1 MSIQITPRT
10 GTASVFLTAALV
22 TTLASLAGCGG
33 DRADATAPTNKSGA
47 KASVASSVT
56 PMAGSSAT
64 NADKKIRQL
73 KDTSFE
79 LSWDLQLPKRIR
91 NAWINPQLP
100 DIIYFQ
106 VVDTYEIYAV
116 DAYSGNT
123 RWVTPKFDK
132 PARLLPGSSSARTIS
147 SGGDVVTDER
157 LWVISADTLSCF
169 DAVYGQVVWSWALPF
184 SPSTTPL
191 AIGADA
197 NQRVFIGDWEGRM
210 RVVTNDPDKNFP
222 RELWQL
228 NLRQSLSAE
237 PVSYEDQVYV
247 GDHSG
252 RVHAFKLDREEAWS
266 FDSGA
271 AIYGAVLPRGRAL
284 YVGNDNNTLYALNR
298 LSGQRIGALY
308 FDGAIKRAP
317 FAFAGEPSRIYLWV
331 EAGGE
336 KPAGLYAV
344 KTQSDSIPFT
354 DVEKKHPLEVE
365 RMGVEWFV
373 PGYDRLVGSTPEHLF
388 VTNGDSTVIHA
399 LHRATGKVMWSW
411 DVNEMHRQY
420 RDQKGRLDPRDA
432 AFIAQYQ
439 DARDQNRSMFTA
451 DETGHI
457 LAFRVFGDKPGDPLT
472 GNSVARRS
480 FAAKPATEGPAA
492 ADPAKAAADKAAKAE
507 KAAADKAAKAEKAA
521 TDKAAKA
528 EKAAADKA
536 AKEKK

>member
-10 GTASVFLTAALV
+10 GTASVFLTVALV
-22 TTLASLAGCGG
+22 TTLASLTGCGG
-33 DRADATAPTNKSGA
+33 DRADTTAPTNKSGA

-64 NADKKIRQL
+64 NADKTNADKKVRQL

-222 RELWQL
+222 RELWQI

-237 PVSYEDQVYV
+237 PVSYEEQVYV

-271 AIYGAVLPRGRAL
+271 AIYGAVLPRGRVL

-411 DVNEMHRQY
+411 DLNEMHRQY

-432 AFIAQYQ
+432 VFIAQYQ

-492 ADPAKAAADKAAKAE
+492 ADPAKAATDKAAKAE

-521 TDKAAKA
+521 
-528 EKAAADKA
+528 ADKA